1 MMGGS
6 EGKIVYLHHSSA
18 ESKYYTLRC
27 VLRTKWSFH
36 SVLGIKSVFVVCC
49 TQIHTFTMSLIQI
62 SLEILIVGKESG
74 ITGDGKVLLT

>member
-6 EGKIVYLHHSSA
+6 EGKVVYLHHSSA
-18 ESKYYTLRC
+18 ESEYYTLRC

-62 SLEILIVGKESG
+62 SLLYMATFDMVIGLSFENFF
-74 ITGDGKVLLT
+74 

>member
-6 EGKIVYLHHSSA
+6 EGKVVYLHHTTA
-18 ESKYYTLRC
+18 QLKVNIILC
-27 VLRTKWSFH
+27 VVCYGPNEVFT
-36 SVLGIKSVFVVCC
+36 VCVFVVCC

-74 ITGDGKVLLT
+74 ITVDGKVLLT